1 MQSPTPRTILRVVLG
16 LSLSLLVTGAP
27 TGTGHVADAAAS
39 ANITID
45 AGSSRGTIP
54 PTAFGMN
61 TAVWDGHLLDGSM
74 PSLMRQAGVSVLR
87 FPGGSSADNYHWQT
101 NSFCNGGYAN
111 PNNTFDSFMSV
122 ARATGAQPLITVN
135 YGSNTTCNGGGDPA
149 EAAGWVR
156 YANVTKG
163 YGVKYW
169 EIGNEVYGNGTYPG
183 GWETDLHAAKG
194 PAAYASNTSAFVDA
208 MKASDPSIKVGIAVT
223 TPGYWPD
230 GRSPAWNS
238 NTLAAVCSK
247 IDFVD
252 VHWYPINDA
261 GTDADLLA
269 STGGIAG
276 MMATLR
282 AEINAACGAHADHV
296 QILLGEMNTNSTGKQ
311 RVSLVDALFLADGFM
326 TWLEDGAANASW
338 WDLHNGIDLTGN
350 NSPSLYGT
358 ATYGDLGVLS
368 SGASVGGMSEPPANT
383 PFPPYYGL
391 QMLTK
396 LGAPGDT
403 MVAAASDQALVAAHA
418 VRQANG
424 SLALLLINKSPDT
437 TYNVAVSL
445 SGYSPASAATI
456 YAYGM
461 QGGAIAT
468 TSSFG
473 IGNAFTQS
481 VPPYSLTTVIMT
493 PSTTSPLVLP
503 SPTAP
508 VLALPS
514 PTAPVLALPSPTAPV
529 LAPPTAAP
537 AMTSPPTAGPLAV
550 TISASSASATSV
562 TPGGT
567 TILAATV
574 AANIPLSGTIVDF
587 YVYDA
592 SGHLV
597 AQTWQSPVA
606 LAAGASQTAK
616 AAWSVPATLAP
627 GTYTL
632 KVGVF
637 GAGWSPLYA
646 WDDAASTFTVGTS
659 VPSNTATS
667 VPSNTATSAPSNT
680 ATSVPSNT
688 ATSVPSNTA
697 TSIPSNTA
705 TSAPSNTATSA
716 PSNTATSA
724 PSNTATSA
732 PSNTAT
738 SAPSNTATSAP
749 SATSPLVLPPPTA
762 PVLALPSPT
771 APVLAPP
778 TAAPAMTSPPT
789 AGPLAV
795 TISASSASA
804 TSVTP
809 GGTTILAAT
818 VAANIPLS
826 GTIVDFYVYD
836 ASGHLVAQTWQSPVA
851 LAAGASQTA
860 KAAWSVPATLPPGT
874 YTLKVGVFGAGWS
887 PLYAWDDAASTFT
900 VGVATFALPFNDTG
914 ISSDANP
921 NAANFD
927 GYGDSYSAQ
936 TLQSAGLTSG
946 QQVIAPGMTFR
957 WPNVTPGA
965 PNDIVAHGQTLHL
978 ATPVVGTTLA
988 FLGAASNGPTTGTG
1002 IVTYAD
1008 GSTRRFTLGFSDWTL
1023 NGGALTLGYG
1033 NSIAATL
1040 PYRNHGASHERVKT
1054 FVFRATV
1061 PLQEGKVVTS
1071 VTLPATVTH
1080 GQLHIFALAMST
1092 TAQP

>member
-1 MQSPTPRTILRVVLG
+1 MQSPTPRTTLRVVLG
-16 LSLSLLVTGAP
+16 LSLSLLVTGAT

-111 PNNTFDSFMSV
+111 PSNTFDAFMGV

-194 PAAYASNTSAFVDA
+194 PAAYASNASAFVDA
-208 MKASDPSIKVGIAVT
+208 MKAADPSIKVGIAVT

-238 NTLAAVCSK
+238 NTLAAVCPK

-326 TWLEDGAANASW
+326 TWLEDGAANTSW

-368 SGASVGGMSEPPANT
+368 SGASVGGASEPPANT

-403 MVAAASDQALVAAHA
+403 MVAASSDQALVAAHA

-493 PSTTSPLVLP
+493 PS
-503 SPTAP
+503 
-508 VLALPS
+508 
-514 PTAPVLALPSPTAPV
+514 
-529 LAPPTAAP
+529 
-537 AMTSPPTAGPLAV
+537 
-550 TISASSASATSV
+550 
-562 TPGGT
+562 
-567 TILAATV
+567 
-574 AANIPLSGTIVDF
+574 
-587 YVYDA
+587 
-592 SGHLV
+592 
-597 AQTWQSPVA
+597 
-606 LAAGASQTAK
+606 
-616 AAWSVPATLAP
+616 
-627 GTYTL
+627 
-632 KVGVF
+632 
-637 GAGWSPLYA
+637 
-646 WDDAASTFTVGTS
+646 
-659 VPSNTATS
+659 
-667 VPSNTATSAPSNT
+667 
-680 ATSVPSNT
+680 
-688 ATSVPSNTA
+688 
-697 TSIPSNTA
+697 
-705 TSAPSNTATSA
+705 
-716 PSNTATSA
+716 
-724 PSNTATSA
+724 
-732 PSNTAT
+732 
-738 SAPSNTATSAP
+738 
-749 SATSPLVLPPPTA
+749 ATSPLVLPPPTA

-778 TAAPAMTSPPT
+778 TAAPAMTSPTT

-809 GGTTILAAT
+809 GGTAILAAT

-826 GTIVDFYVYD
+826 GAIVDFYVYD
-836 ASGHLVAQTWQSPVA
+836 ASGHLVTQTWQSPVA
-851 LAAGASQTA
+851 LAAGAPQTV
-860 KAAWSVPATLPPGT
+860 KAAWSVPATLAPGT

-914 ISSDANP
+914 ISSDDNP

-978 ATPVVGTTLA
+978 ATPVVGATLA

-1023 NGGALTLGYG
+1023 NGGALTPGYG

-1061 PLQEGKVVTS
+1061 PLPEGKVVTS

>member
-646 WDDAASTFTVGTS
+646 WDDAASTFTVG
-659 VPSNTATS
+659 
-667 VPSNTATSAPSNT
+667 
-680 ATSVPSNT
+680 
-688 ATSVPSNTA
+688 
-697 TSIPSNTA
+697 
-705 TSAPSNTATSA
+705 
-716 PSNTATSA
+716 
-724 PSNTATSA
+724 
-732 PSNTAT
+732 
-738 SAPSNTATSAP
+738 
-749 SATSPLVLPPPTA
+749 
-762 PVLALPSPT
+762 
-771 APVLAPP
+771 
-778 TAAPAMTSPPT
+778 
-789 AGPLAV
+789 
-795 TISASSASA
+795 
-804 TSVTP
+804 
-809 GGTTILAAT
+809 
-818 VAANIPLS
+818 
-826 GTIVDFYVYD
+826 
-836 ASGHLVAQTWQSPVA
+836 
-851 LAAGASQTA
+851 
-860 KAAWSVPATLPPGT
+860 
-874 YTLKVGVFGAGWS
+874 
-887 PLYAWDDAASTFT
+887 
-900 VGVATFALPFNDTG
+900 VATFALPFNDTG

>member
-403 MVAAASDQALVAAHA
+403 MVAASSDQALVAAHA

-646 WDDAASTFTVGTS
+646 WDDAASTFTVG
-659 VPSNTATS
+659 
-667 VPSNTATSAPSNT
+667 
-680 ATSVPSNT
+680 
-688 ATSVPSNTA
+688 
-697 TSIPSNTA
+697 
-705 TSAPSNTATSA
+705 
-716 PSNTATSA
+716 
-724 PSNTATSA
+724 
-732 PSNTAT
+732 
-738 SAPSNTATSAP
+738 
-749 SATSPLVLPPPTA
+749 
-762 PVLALPSPT
+762 
-771 APVLAPP
+771 
-778 TAAPAMTSPPT
+778 
-789 AGPLAV
+789 
-795 TISASSASA
+795 
-804 TSVTP
+804 
-809 GGTTILAAT
+809 
-818 VAANIPLS
+818 
-826 GTIVDFYVYD
+826 
-836 ASGHLVAQTWQSPVA
+836 
-851 LAAGASQTA
+851 
-860 KAAWSVPATLPPGT
+860 
-874 YTLKVGVFGAGWS
+874 
-887 PLYAWDDAASTFT
+887 
-900 VGVATFALPFNDTG
+900 VATFALPFNDTG

>member
-368 SGASVGGMSEPPANT
+368 GGASVGGMSEPPANT

-403 MVAAASDQALVAAHA
+403 MVAASSDQALVAAHA

-514 PTAPVLALPSPTAPV
+514 PTAPVLA
-529 LAPPTAAP
+529 PPTAAP

-567 TILAATV
+567 AILAATV

-606 LAAGASQTAK
+606 LAAGAPQTAK

-646 WDDAASTFTVGTS
+646 WDDAAATFTVG
-659 VPSNTATS
+659 
-667 VPSNTATSAPSNT
+667 
-680 ATSVPSNT
+680 
-688 ATSVPSNTA
+688 
-697 TSIPSNTA
+697 I
-705 TSAPSNTATSA
+705 
-716 PSNTATSA
+716 
-724 PSNTATSA
+724 
-732 PSNTAT
+732 
-738 SAPSNTATSAP
+738 
-749 SATSPLVLPPPTA
+749 
-762 PVLALPSPT
+762 
-771 APVLAPP
+771 
-778 TAAPAMTSPPT
+778 
-789 AGPLAV
+789 
-795 TISASSASA
+795 
-804 TSVTP
+804 
-809 GGTTILAAT
+809 
-818 VAANIPLS
+818 
-826 GTIVDFYVYD
+826 
-836 ASGHLVAQTWQSPVA
+836 
-851 LAAGASQTA
+851 
-860 KAAWSVPATLPPGT
+860 
-874 YTLKVGVFGAGWS
+874 
-887 PLYAWDDAASTFT
+887 
-900 VGVATFALPFNDTG
+900 ATFALPFNDTG

-978 ATPVVGTTLA
+978 ATPVVGATLA

-1023 NGGALTLGYG
+1023 NGGALTPGYG

>member
-368 SGASVGGMSEPPANT
+368 GGASVGGMSEPPANT

-403 MVAAASDQALVAAHA
+403 MVAASSDQALVAAHA

-567 TILAATV
+567 AILAATV

-597 AQTWQSPVA
+597 TQTWQSPVA
-606 LAAGASQTAK
+606 LAAGAPQTAK

-659 VPSNTATS
+659 V
-667 VPSNTATSAPSNT
+667 
-680 ATSVPSNT
+680 
-688 ATSVPSNTA
+688 
-697 TSIPSNTA
+697 
-705 TSAPSNTATSA
+705 PSNTATSA

-809 GGTTILAAT
+809 GGTAILAAT

-836 ASGHLVAQTWQSPVA
+836 ASGHLVTQTWQSPVA
-851 LAAGASQTA
+851 LAAGAPQTA
-860 KAAWSVPATLPPGT
+860 KAAWSVPATLAPGT

-887 PLYAWDDAASTFT
+887 PLYAWDDAAATFT
-900 VGVATFALPFNDTG
+900 VGIATFALPFNDTG

-978 ATPVVGTTLA
+978 ATPVVGATLA

-1023 NGGALTLGYG
+1023 NGGALTPGYG